1 MTNFLKYELLKSS
14 VGLTGVQSHDL
25 KLREITAESNQ
36 ELDAQLKPYAESIP
50 LDTGSVIF
58 GQIQKTALH
67 YGRMIWFNHI
77 KQHDLE
83 EKEKTNYEAKLKSIK
98 DSLVADRNIRG
109 EAVLISSDPRE
120 ERLPIPA
127 QYDTFLLDNF

>member
-1 MTNFLKYELLKSS
+1 MTNFLKYELLKPS
-14 VGLTGVQSHDL
+14 VGLKGVRSHNL

-36 ELDAQLKPYAESIP
+36 ELDTQLKPYAESIP

-67 YGRMIWFNHI
+67 YGRMLWFNHI

-83 EKEKTNYEAKLKSIK
+83 EKEKQIMKQN
-98 DSLVADRNIRG
+98 
-109 EAVLISSDPRE
+109 
-120 ERLPIPA
+120 
-127 QYDTFLLDNF
+127 

>member
-14 VGLTGVQSHDL
+14 VGLKGVRSHNL

-67 YGRMIWFNHI
+67 YGRMLWFNHI

-98 DSLVADRNIRG
+98 DSLAADRNIRG
-109 EAVLISSDPRE
+109 EAVLISSDPRR

>member
-67 YGRMIWFNHI
+67 YGRMLWFNHI

-98 DSLVADRNIRG
+98 DSLTADRNIRG
-109 EAVLISSDPRE
+109 EAVLISSDPRR

>member
-25 KLREITAESNQ
+25 KIREITAESNQ

-50 LDTGSVIF
+50 LDPGSVIF

-109 EAVLISSDPRE
+109 EAVLISSDPRR